1 VELTAAM
8 LAAAASAVL
17 LVVGG
22 RDAAPRVSLPVRL
35 PGPGIRL
42 RDSVLKVAMRIG
54 SSLGMH
60 RVSAPAT
67 LAERIAAAGNPGDL
81 QLREWTAL
89 KCAAAVAALIVALMT
104 AGSFPGRLGIA
115 LLVAAPAAGFVLPDY
130 WLARVAARRARAALH
145 ELPGML
151 DLLRVTVEAGRSPIA
166 AMGLVGERFDG
177 PLAAEWRAAAMQVA
191 LGVPQAQALGDMPRA
206 LPVPGVRA
214 FVETLT
220 YAHRAGSSL
229 AGALDAQAATAR
241 HLRRQQIR
249 EQAARA
255 GPQMQ
260 LVVALVLV
268 PSVRLVIGAVLA
280 SELTTAGLGLDY

>member
-1 VELTAAM
+1 
-8 LAAAASAVL
+8 
-17 LVVGG
+17 
-22 RDAAPRVSLPVRL
+22 
-35 PGPGIRL
+35 
-42 RDSVLKVAMRIG
+42 
-54 SSLGMH
+54 
-60 RVSAPAT
+60 
-67 LAERIAAAGNPGDL
+67 
-81 QLREWTAL
+81 
-89 KCAAAVAALIVALMT
+89 
-104 AGSFPGRLGIA
+104 
-115 LLVAAPAAGFVLPDY
+115 
-130 WLARVAARRARAALH
+130 
-145 ELPGML
+145 
-151 DLLRVTVEAGRSPIA
+151 
-166 AMGLVGERFDG
+166 
-177 PLAAEWRAAAMQVA
+177 
-191 LGVPQAQALGDMPRA
+191 MPRA

-268 PSVRLVIGAVLA
+268 PSVMLVIGAVLA